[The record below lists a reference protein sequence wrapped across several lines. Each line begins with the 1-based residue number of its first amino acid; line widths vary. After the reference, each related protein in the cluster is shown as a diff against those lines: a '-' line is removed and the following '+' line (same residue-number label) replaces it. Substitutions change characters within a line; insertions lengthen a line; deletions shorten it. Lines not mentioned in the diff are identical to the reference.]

1 MNGDLECGVQIPKS
15 KGQQEG
21 QPGTGFKLN
30 TVQGLNA
37 RDLAKEQ
44 RQPASVG
51 VRCHSLSDLLH
62 KPAPCILISALIS
75 SALSHPSV
83 LKASQ
88 RWAILFTKVAPW
100 VLRLFLEPEI

>member
-1 MNGDLECGVQIPKS
+1 MWSPDTK
-15 KGQQEG
+15 K
-21 QPGTGFKLN
+21 PGTGFKLN

-44 RQPASVG
+44 GQPASVG
-51 VRCHSLSDLLH
+51 VGCHSLSDLLH
-62 KPAPCILISALIS
+62 KPVPYILISAVIS

-88 RWAILFTKVAPW
+88 RWAILSTTVVPW

>member
-1 MNGDLECGVQIPKS
+1 MNGDLECGVQKPKS
-15 KGQQEG
+15 KGQQKG

-30 TVQGLNA
+30 TAQGLNA

-44 RQPASVG
+44 GQPASVG
-51 VRCHSLSDLLH
+51 VGCHSLSDLLH

-88 RWAILFTKVAPW
+88 RWAILSTTVVPLGTKTFP
-100 VLRLFLEPEI
+100 